1 MLPGERGTRFR
12 LKGAEV
18 LSRYLKGDVTL
29 IAEVANNANT
39 ISPASEL
46 FTPPTD
52 HTSRLFRLSALTAPR
67 LQGKTIADFPG
78 LCVYVLEIK
87 HDEKSMIKLGRSD
100 KFIDRLAAHEKY
112 YKVES
117 VYSVVPCNHPP
128 TVETAVKNRLLPFR
142 EPIVINGK
150 RSLEVYYGVTAEEV
164 DRVVTACVEEAEL
177 LDERR
182 YNLKRDEIGL
192 RKREIDLE
200 IARLG
205 HQMKVLGTGVA
216 M

>member
-29 IAEVANNANT
+29 ISEVANNANT

-52 HTSRLFRLSALTAPR
+52 HTNRLFRLSALTAPR

-87 HDEKSMIKLGRSD
+87 HDEKSMITLGRSD
-100 KFIDRLAAHEKY
+100 KIIDRLAAHEKY
-112 YKVES
+112 CKVES

-164 DRVVTACVEEAEL
+164 DRVVTDCVEEAEL

-200 IARLG
+200 IARLE
-205 HQMKVLGTGVA
+205 HQMKVLDTGVA